1 MKPHALILG
10 DTLAGLVTAWQLCA
24 ADFTVTILK
33 TNNHLHE
40 TPVSPTPPN
49 ETSDPLVLYG
59 PHTHTDSLLRDLG
72 ISKQESNWKR
82 ISVECNTASSTLAR
96 FPTPPLPAPWHT
108 LWGISTFSALPY
120 RQRWRLLNYLEK
132 VWEGATVLPSSLD
145 LQSAESWLTSI
156 GQTHPV
162 QKMIWDPLCRFLIG
176 TSLSHTRAGNFTTM
190 LTRVFFQSRHH
201 SPRIT
206 PLPQL
211 STLLVKS
218 LITQLEQQGMT
229 IHRIP
234 AIELLQAGTEQITGV
249 SASNGT
255 LYTADSY
262 IAAVHPTTLS
272 SFLPERLLARYSS
285 FHQIR
290 QTTVTPRMTFN
301 AISDH
306 TINTPRLILH
316 DGRFSWTL
324 CRPTHTSKGRA
335 TLLSCVSTGDTDFL
349 SETDERIKACAVE
362 TLQNVFPDQT
372 FLNPELL
379 HHYHIVRQP
388 LGFVPDMPGT
398 ELSRPSNQTPI
409 RNFLLAGSW
418 TDTGASTEMESA
430 IASGNMC
437 AQTMINQLYKRH

>member
-1 MKPHALILG
+1 M
-10 DTLAGLVTAWQLCA
+10 
-24 ADFTVTILK
+24 
-33 TNNHLHE
+33 
-40 TPVSPTPPN
+40 
-49 ETSDPLVLYG
+49 
-59 PHTHTDSLLRDLG
+59 
-72 ISKQESNWKR
+72 
-82 ISVECNTASSTLAR
+82 
-96 FPTPPLPAPWHT
+96 
-108 LWGISTFSALPY
+108 
-120 RQRWRLLNYLEK
+120 EK
-132 VWEGATVLPSSLD
+132 VWEGKTVLPSALD
-145 LQSAESWLTSI
+145 LHTAKDWLTSL
-156 GQTHPV
+156 GQTYPTQTTV
-162 QKMIWDPLCRFLIG
+162 WDPLCQFLLG

-206 PLPQL
+206 PVPQL

-218 LITQLEQQGMT
+218 LTEQLEQQGAT

-234 AIELLQAGTEQITGV
+234 AIELLQVGAEHITGV
-249 SASNGT
+249 CTSNGT
-255 LYTADSY
+255 RYTADSY
-262 IAAVHPTTLS
+262 IATVHPTTLS

-285 FHQIR
+285 FHQMS
-290 QTTVTPRMTFN
+290 QATFTPRMIFN
-301 AISDH
+301 AISGH
-306 TINTPRLILH
+306 TINKPRLILH

-349 SETDERIKACAVE
+349 SETDQQIKACAIE
-362 TLQNVFPDQT
+362 TLHNAFPDQT

-379 HHYHIVRQP
+379 HRYHIVRQP

-398 ELSRPSNQTPI
+398 EPSRPSNQTPI

-430 IASGNMC
+430 IASGDMC

>member
-24 ADFTVTILK
+24 ADFKVTILK
-33 TNNHLHE
+33 TNNNLHE
-40 TPVSPTPPN
+40 TTFSPTPPN
-49 ETSDPLVLYG
+49 ETLDPLVLYG

-72 ISKQESNWKR
+72 ISKQKSNWKQ
-82 ISVECNTASSTLAR
+82 IPVEFKTLSSTLAR
-96 FPTPPLPAPWHT
+96 FPTPRLPSPWHT

-120 RQRWRLLNYLEK
+120 RQRWHLLNYLEK
-132 VWEGATVLPSSLD
+132 VWEGVTVLPNALD
-145 LQSAESWLTSI
+145 LQTAESWLTSI

-162 QKMIWDPLCRFLIG
+162 QRMIWDPLCRFLLG
-176 TSLSHTRAGNFTTM
+176 TSLSHSRAGNFTTM
-190 LTRVFFQSRHH
+190 LTCVFLKSRDH

-206 PLPQL
+206 PWPHS

-218 LITQLEQQGMT
+218 LTEQLEQQGAT
-229 IHRIP
+229 IAHIP
-234 AIELLQAGTEQITGV
+234 AIEYLQVGAEQITGV
-249 SASNGT
+249 CASDGT

-285 FHQIR
+285 FHQMS
-290 QTTVTPRMTFN
+290 QTTFTPRMTFN

-306 TINTPRLILH
+306 TINKPQLILH

-324 CRPTHTSKGRA
+324 CRPTHTAKGPA
-335 TLLSCVSTGDTDFL
+335 TLVSCVSTEDTDFL
-349 SETDERIKACAVE
+349 SETDQKIKTCAIE
-362 TLQNVFPDQT
+362 TLHNLFPDQT
-372 FLNPELL
+372 YLNQELL
-379 HHYHIVRQP
+379 HRYHIVRQP
-388 LGFVPDMPGT
+388 LGFVPDIPGT
-398 ELSRPSNQTPI
+398 EPSRPSNQTPI

-430 IASGNMC
+430 IASGDMC
-437 AQTMINQLYKRH
+437 AQTMINQLYKHH